1 MKTWN
6 KGRNCALA
14 TDFGGALA
22 GDKAWIFDCSA
33 DSVTLL
39 TKTSKDVDP
48 ARALKR
54 IVVPI
59 ADAEKVIKLTTGKP
73 RNNFTGILV
82 DQSEIDKLA
91 AARLS
96 TL

>member
-6 KGRNCALA
+6 KGRNCAFA

-22 GDKAWIFDCSA
+22 GDKAWIFDCNA

-48 ARALKR
+48 SRALKR
-54 IVVPI
+54 IVIPL
-59 ADAEKVIKLTTGKP
+59 ADAESVIKLTTGKP

-82 DQSEIDKLA
+82 DQTEIDKLA
-91 AARLS
+91 AQRLS

>member
-1 MKTWN
+1 MKIWN
-6 KGRNCALA
+6 KGRNCQLS

-22 GDKAWIFDCSA
+22 GDKAWIFDVS
-33 DSVTLL
+33 STEVTLL

-48 ARALKR
+48 SRALKR

-59 ADAEKVIKLTTGKP
+59 ADAENVVKLTTGKP
-73 RNNFTGILV
+73 RNNFTDILV
-82 DQSEIDKLA
+82 DPAKIDQLAAEKLA
-91 AARLS
+91 

>member
-6 KGRNCALA
+6 KGRNCQLA

-22 GDKAWIFDCSA
+22 GDKAWIFDVSS

-39 TKTSKDVDP
+39 TKTSKDVD
-48 ARALKR
+48 ASRALKR

-59 ADAEKVIKLTTGKP
+59 ANADTVIKLTTGKP

-82 DQSEIDKLA
+82 DQSQIDALAADKLA
-91 AARLS
+91 

>member
-1 MKTWN
+1 MTTWN

-22 GDKAWIFDCSA
+22 GDKAWIFDCNA
-33 DSVTLL
+33 ESVTLL
-39 TKTSKDVDP
+39 TKTSKDV
-48 ARALKR
+48 AGGRALKR
-54 IVVPI
+54 IVVPLTE
-59 ADAEKVIKLTTGKP
+59 ADKVIKLMVGKP

-82 DQSEIDKLA
+82 DQAEIDKLA

-96 TL
+96 SL